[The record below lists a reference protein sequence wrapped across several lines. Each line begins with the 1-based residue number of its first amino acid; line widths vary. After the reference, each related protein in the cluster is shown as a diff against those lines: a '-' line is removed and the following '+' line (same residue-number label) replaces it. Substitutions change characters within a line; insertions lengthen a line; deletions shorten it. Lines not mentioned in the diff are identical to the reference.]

1 MIQKFLF
8 CLFLHNRKGRDLNS
22 FLCTH
27 AHISIIRESRDMEA
41 PKSPSM
47 DEGIDKVWSLRS
59 VEYFSVL
66 EWKEILSQAA
76 VGMSLKD

>member
-1 MIQKFLF
+1 
-8 CLFLHNRKGRDLNS
+8 
-22 FLCTH
+22 
-27 AHISIIRESRDMEA
+27 MEA